1 MMDTLRS
8 FIGAFAAVTLLLSLV
23 QAMIPEGGIRR
34 IASFTGGLVLLAV
47 LLRPLLDL
55 DMLRLRLEW
64 EDLRESVWEQQVNLE
79 EEARS
84 ALAEC
89 IAEKTAAYISD
100 KAAEMGLD
108 AVPRVGTI
116 SREDGVILPNRVEL
130 PIPYSAA
137 LAKEIERELGIP
149 AERQV
154 WDERET

>member
-8 FIGAFAAVTLLLSLV
+8 FVSAFVAVTLLLSLV

-34 IASFTGGLVLLAV
+34 IASFTGGLILLAV

-64 EDLRESVWEQQVNLE
+64 EDLRESMWEQQANLE
-79 EEARS
+79 EETCS

-100 KAAEMGLD
+100 KAAEMGLG

-116 SREDGVILPNRVEL
+116 SREDGVILPYRVEL
-130 PIPYSAA
+130 SIPYSSA
-137 LAKEIERELGIP
+137 LASVIERELGIP